1 MIQSGQIINN
11 RDAGVFDIPP
21 PQKKENN
28 LSFPPI
34 HLTPP
39 TCIYLVNIKKYF
51 SKLKIFTPAQT
62 EDEGGDI

>member
-1 MIQSGQIINN
+1 MIQSGQIITN

-21 PQKKENN
+21 PKKKKNN
-28 LSFPPI
+28 PPI